1 MLRQTVILFAQVFA
15 GSFIVIGFM
24 FRHGLDSAEGLYKI
38 GLSALSTAILWVSNA
53 NFNSILQDRF
63 DWVRTP
69 EKRFFFNLGMTA
81 VVTFVIW
88 WLISILWNA
97 PWQGI
102 DIGRVVRNF
111 ELRDFLPTLGITLFI
126 SVFMHGRSFLSEWR
140 NAAAE
145 AERLKKEQIAAQ
157 YETLKNQVNPHFLF
171 NSLNV
176 LTALVHRDADQ
187 AEQFVRQ
194 MSKVY
199 RYVLDSR
206 NSETVPLEQ
215 EAEQLEAYVFLL
227 KIRFNESFSAKID
240 IKSLQSPVAPLS
252 LQMLV
257 ENAVKHNEAS
267 KDNPLFVEVF
277 EDNGYIVV
285 RNNLQPKSIVSDS
298 SGVGL
303 SNIRARYAF
312 LTDKPVE
319 AGEVGAYYEVR
330 VPLL

>member
-1 MLRQTVILFAQVFA
+1 MLRQAATLFAQVFI
-15 GSFIVIGFM
+15 GSFIVIGAIY
-24 FRHGLDSAEGLYKI
+24 HNVLGSTEGLYKI
-38 GLSALSTAILWVSNA
+38 GMSALATSILWVSNA
-53 NFNSILQDRF
+53 NFNSVLPDRF

-81 VVTFVIW
+81 IVTFFIW
-88 WLISILWNA
+88 CLITILWNA
-97 PWQGI
+97 PWEGI

-111 ELRDFLPTLGITLFI
+111 ELSDFLPTLGITLFI
-126 SVFMHGRSFLSEWR
+126 SVFMHGRSFLNEWR

-227 KIRFNESFSAKID
+227 KIRFNDSFSAKID
-240 IKSLQSPVAPLS
+240 IQSPQSPVVPLS

-267 KDNPLFVEVF
+267 KENPLLVEVF
-277 EDNGYIVV
+277 EANGHIVV
-285 RNNLQPKSIVSDS
+285 RNNFQPKSMVSDS

-312 LTDKPVE
+312 MTNKPVE
-319 AGEVGAYYEVR
+319 AGIVGAYYEVR